1 MRHSQCL
8 VRHYRGKDLS
18 LSATVERHDT
28 THDSDLSTHTHR
40 QENQVY
46 NRQVHTCEPQCSICL
61 LLSSSTM
68 SRTEVVTVD
77 ATSGPHTS
85 SSMAI
90 RAHSPNPPEPTSS
103 QRRSFDKGD
112 EIELGEINNLE
123 ASNKTGSQRSNTPTA
138 TPSNKI
144 PRWTAHIQFATMCWT
159 LFLAGWNDGTTG
171 PLLPRIQS
179 NYHVSMQI
187 ISVCLHGGS

>member
-1 MRHSQCL
+1 
-8 VRHYRGKDLS
+8 
-18 LSATVERHDT
+18 
-28 THDSDLSTHTHR
+28 
-40 QENQVY
+40 
-46 NRQVHTCEPQCSICL
+46 
-61 LLSSSTM
+61 M
-68 SRTEVVTVD
+68 SRTELVTVD
-77 ATSGPHTS
+77 ATGPHTS
-85 SSMAI
+85 SSMSI

-112 EIELGEINNLE
+112 EIELGEINNL
-123 ASNKTGSQRSNTPTA
+123 KTGSQRSNTPTA

-179 NYHVSMQI
+179 NYHVSVQF
-187 ISVCLHGGS
+187 ISGFVVAALANVHLTDRFGFGKVMVLGNYPIFSKQQ